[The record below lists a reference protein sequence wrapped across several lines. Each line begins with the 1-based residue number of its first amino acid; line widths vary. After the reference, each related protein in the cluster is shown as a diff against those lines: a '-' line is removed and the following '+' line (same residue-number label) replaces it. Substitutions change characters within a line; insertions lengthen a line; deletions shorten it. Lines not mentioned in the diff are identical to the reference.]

1 MNVIYFGWRSQGL
14 RKHLLSRRPV
24 RFIQHGSFE
33 AQSSMHSMLLN
44 MPKLYLFYHK
54 YIHEQFVKFEYYI
67 CPDGRER
74 GEVFMRTEDSGWWFK
89 VIWGRDWQPFCPR
102 TKGSRR
108 RKTDGSQLHAS
119 ETKNS
124 NNMVSSKE
132 IRTDSSSLFSSII
145 VSTILKTNDFENR
158 WRILITLR
166 NSQKERVRMNT
177 RFVRS

>member
-132 IRTDSSSLFSSII
+132 IRTDKFIVILLYHRVDDLENKWFWKSLKNF
-145 VSTILKTNDFENR
+145 NH
-158 WRILITLR
+158 
-166 NSQKERVRMNT
+166 SQKFSKRTCSNEYT
-177 RFVRS
+177 FC

>member
-119 ETKNS
+119 ETKIVITWYQAGKFELIVHRYS
-124 NNMVSSKE
+124 PLSSCRRSWKQM
-132 IRTDSSSLFSSII
+132 
-145 VSTILKTNDFENR
+145 ILKIAEEF
-158 WRILITLR
+158 
-166 NSQKERVRMNT
+166 
-177 RFVRS
+177 